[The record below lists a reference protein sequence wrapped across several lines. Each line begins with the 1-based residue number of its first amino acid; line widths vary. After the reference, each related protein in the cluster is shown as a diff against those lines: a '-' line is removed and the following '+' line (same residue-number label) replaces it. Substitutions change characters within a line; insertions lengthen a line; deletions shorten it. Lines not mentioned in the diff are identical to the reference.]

1 MRAAPVENAYKWS
14 TIGSFVLA
22 VSSALALAYFVLGEP
37 LARSDAGERVAVGL
51 AYWMVIGPACW
62 LAVTIGVIAVYHRRG
77 LWVLLGGPI
86 ALIPL
91 FAVFWLLSAI

>member
-1 MRAAPVENAYKWS
+1 M
-14 TIGSFVLA
+14 LA
-22 VSSALALAYFVLGEP
+22 VSSTLALAYFVLGEP
-37 LARSDAGERVAVGL
+37 LASSDAGERVAVGL
-51 AYWMVIGPACW
+51 AYWMVIGPVCW
-62 LAVTIGVIAVYHRRG
+62 LVVTIGVIAVYRRRG